1 LAGFAVDPANP
12 EHIVGASPQGLL
24 DSADGGRTWRPLPG
38 PVLSALSWDAAAG
51 LVGAGPDGAIH
62 RSAHAGAS
70 WAPAGQLPGD
80 PQALLATAQA
90 WYAAAH
96 DEDGSTGI
104 YRSADAGRTWDLYYR
119 DRQ

>member
-1 LAGFAVDPANP
+1 V
-12 EHIVGASPQGLL
+12 V
-24 DSADGGRTWRPLPG
+24 
-38 PVLSALSWDAAAG
+38 ALSWDAAAD
-51 LVGAGPDGAIH
+51 LVGAGPDGTIH
-62 RSAHAGAS
+62 RSADAGAS
-70 WAPAGQLPGD
+70 WASAGRLPGD

-96 DEDGSTGI
+96 DEDGNTGI